1 MKNQYFG
8 DTRDLFK
15 YDLILE
21 LIAKNRFL
29 RRFTFVPMLT
39 ENQRNL
45 HGRRTN
51 YDLAR
56 AGTRR
61 KGLNYFL
68 AKCVME
74 GRRNI
79 TELEGFFKSFKSSR
93 TTEFVI
99 YRKSEY
105 FSHETRTEYFNGI
118 KGQLLARSAI
128 LVDPDIGLEVKSMAR
143 REENYITYGE
153 VELLFNRMDK
163 NSVLIVFQ
171 FIPRVERKSYLSKI
185 GRRLKKAVN
194 STVLYISDN
203 QIAFFMLTK
212 NRNVQKQ
219 VANTISGYGKAYDLT
234 IGKV

>member
-21 LIAKNRFL
+21 LITKNEFL

-45 HGRRTN
+45 HGRRTT

-61 KGLNYFL
+61 KELNCFL

-74 GRRNI
+74 DRRNI

-99 YRKSEY
+99 YRKNEY
-105 FSHETRTEYFNGI
+105 FSHETRTKYFKGI
-118 KGQLLARSAI
+118 KSQLLARSAI
-128 LVDPDIGLEVKSMAR
+128 LVDPDIGLEVKSMTG

-171 FIPRVERKSYLSKI
+171 FIPRVERKAI
-185 GRRLKKAVN
+185 FPR
-194 STVLYISDN
+194 
-203 QIAFFMLTK
+203 
-212 NRNVQKQ
+212 
-219 VANTISGYGKAYDLT
+219 
-234 IGKV
+234 